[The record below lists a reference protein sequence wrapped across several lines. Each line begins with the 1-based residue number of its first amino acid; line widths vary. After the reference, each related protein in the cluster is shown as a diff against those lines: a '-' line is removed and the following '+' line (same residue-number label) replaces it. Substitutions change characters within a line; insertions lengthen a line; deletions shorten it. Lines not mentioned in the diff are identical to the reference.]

1 MKEGELLLSA
11 CCIADQQ
18 YSRVMAV
25 GKVLFLRLDVLA
37 NRVHRDCDQ
46 GEWGL

>member
-11 CCIADQQ
+11 CCIADQ

-25 GKVLFLRLDVLA
+25 GKVLFLHLDVLA
-37 NRVHRDCDQ
+37 NRVHRDCDED
-46 GEWGL
+46 EWGL